1 MSARTPEPQRQD
13 LELVLAVR
21 SGDRAAE
28 AELCRRLY
36 GRISTYFLCKA
47 RDRHLALDL
56 THNALI
62 AVLTALREGRVDGL
76 NKPGAYALGVCR
88 NIWNDWLRTQQRQRA
103 ALEPILP
110 VLSQFTSEIAEPL
123 VKREQ
128 LERCLQALD
137 DRKRTIVALT
147 YFAEQDGPAIAIEL
161 GLSAS
166 NVRALRHRALEQLAS
181 CLEGNA

>member
-1 MSARTPEPQRQD
+1 MSAGTPKVPRQD
-13 LELVLAVR
+13 LELASAVR
-21 SGDRAAE
+21 SGDRTAE

-36 GRISTYFLCKA
+36 GRLLTYFLCKA

-56 THNALI
+56 THDALI
-62 AVLTALREGRVDGL
+62 AVLTALRKGRVDDL

-88 NIWNDWLRTQQRQRA
+88 NIWNDWLRTQHRQRA

-110 VLSQFTSEIAEPL
+110 VLSQFTSELAEPL

-128 LERCLQALD
+128 LEKCLHALD
-137 DRKRTIVALT
+137 ERKRTVVALT

-161 GLSAS
+161 GLSPS
-166 NVRALRHRALEQLAS
+166 NVRALRHRALEQLSS